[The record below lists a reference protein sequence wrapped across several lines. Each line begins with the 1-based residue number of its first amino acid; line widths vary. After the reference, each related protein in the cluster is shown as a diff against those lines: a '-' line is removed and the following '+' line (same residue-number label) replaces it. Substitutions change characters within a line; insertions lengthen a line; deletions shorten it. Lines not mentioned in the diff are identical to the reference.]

1 MSSPVQS
8 GQSGPDG
15 TSRRRIGVLRL
26 VDDEPAEA
34 DVPTKEHEL
43 ATRADRCEGS
53 RRESAMRAMRLTAF
67 LALFL
72 SLLVASATCQE
83 VEDLAPELEAC
94 RAQVRTSDVYR
105 QD

>member
-1 MSSPVQS
+1 
-8 GQSGPDG
+8 
-15 TSRRRIGVLRL
+15 
-26 VDDEPAEA
+26 
-34 DVPTKEHEL
+34 
-43 ATRADRCEGS
+43 
-53 RRESAMRAMRLTAF
+53 MRAMRLTAF

-72 SLLVASATCQE
+72 SLLVVSATCQE

>member
-1 MSSPVQS
+1 VNDESSF
-8 GQSGPDG
+8 D
-15 TSRRRIGVLRL
+15 TTRLRVAAKRANKNL
-26 VDDEPAEA
+26 LAAGKAGLLRARPPAA
-34 DVPTKEHEL
+34 
-43 ATRADRCEGS
+43 RAP
-53 RRESAMRAMRLTAF
+53 MRVMRLTAF

-72 SLLVASATCQE
+72 GLLVASATCQE

>member
-1 MSSPVQS
+1 VTTCTTNIRSTRPCAEESRIKISLERDTFFISHEPRLS
-8 GQSGPDG
+8 G
-15 TSRRRIGVLRL
+15 
-26 VDDEPAEA
+26 
-34 DVPTKEHEL
+34 
-43 ATRADRCEGS
+43 
-53 RRESAMRAMRLTAF
+53 RESAMRAMRLTAF

>member
-1 MSSPVQS
+1 MTTTTLKQ
-8 GQSGPDG
+8 G
-15 TSRRRIGVLRL
+15 TV
-26 VDDEPAEA
+26 
-34 DVPTKEHEL
+34 
-43 ATRADRCEGS
+43 S
-53 RRESAMRAMRLTAF
+53 RREALVAAF